1 MLNISFNS
9 YRLRREDQTCQ
20 NVKQCLKEKA
30 TIKIIYLRSWGH
42 FDWGIREIL
51 LAIVFSWN
59 KWLCWL
65 RWYNSEPER
74 L

>member
-1 MLNISFNS
+1 MSKC
-9 YRLRREDQTCQ
+9 QTMFKSHDK
-20 NVKQCLKEKA
+20 NYIFEK
-30 TIKIIYLRSWGH
+30 LRS